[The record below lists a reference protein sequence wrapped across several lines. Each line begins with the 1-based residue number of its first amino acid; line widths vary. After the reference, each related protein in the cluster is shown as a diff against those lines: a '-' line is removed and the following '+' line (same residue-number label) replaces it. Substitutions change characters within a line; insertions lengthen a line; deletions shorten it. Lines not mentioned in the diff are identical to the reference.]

1 MPRGGF
7 TFSSLISMHRFVR
20 FARFARLSRSARRAC
35 RTSFAGLALTSVVLS
50 GCGSDSATGL
60 RPFTGPALSVVGK
73 GSMTA
78 RYMAEVWTR
87 GNIAYTS
94 TWGTRS
100 ANGVLA
106 VGNAVHIW
114 RINGAAPVLADSL
127 IVENATTLGDIQV
140 SDDGTLLVVAT
151 ERQNGSIVIYGLT
164 DPLKPTRITRYQT
177 ANTTNGV
184 HTAEVARV
192 NGTLYAFLSVDPP
205 NARLVIVDL
214 TDPANPREVF
224 TRIMGSPFIHDVY
237 VRDGLLFTALWNDGT
252 TIWDIGGGGKGGS
265 PSNPVQIGNVRTAA
279 WSASAGGIFVHNV
292 RWFQDAAGGAN
303 AKRFMFVGEEAPGA
317 GSVLNSSNGDIHVV
331 DIADM
336 AAPKEV
342 AFFHVDGAG
351 THNFSVDE
359 QRGILYAAYYN
370 AGVRA
375 IDIRGDLSSC
385 SADQKSADGRCDLRK
400 MGRQLAGGLQSNG
413 DVFIWGVHFDGNYLY
428 ASDMYQGLWKLAA
441 ADR

>member
-1 MPRGGF
+1 MRRDGF
-7 TFSSLISMHRFVR
+7 TFSSLIPMHGFVR
-20 FARFARLSRSARRAC
+20 FARSARRV
-35 RTSFAGLALTSVVLS
+35 RSTSFAGLALSTVVLS

-60 RPFTGPALSVVGK
+60 QPFTGPALSVVGK

-87 GNIAYTS
+87 GNVSYTS
-94 TWGTRS
+94 TWGARS
-100 ANGVLA
+100 ANGLSA

-114 RINGAAPVLADSL
+114 RIDGATPVLADSL

-140 SDDGTLLVVAT
+140 SDDGKLLVVAT

-177 ANTTNGV
+177 ANTTSGV

-192 NGTLYAFLSVDPP
+192 NGTLYAFLSVDAPS
-205 NARLVIVDL
+205 ARLVIVDL
-214 TDPANPREVF
+214 SDPANPREVLARGVGA
-224 TRIMGSPFIHDVY
+224 TIHDVF

-265 PSNPVQIGNVRTAA
+265 PSNPVQIGNIRTAA
-279 WSASAGGIFVHNV
+279 WTASSGGIYAHNV
-292 RWFQDAAGGAN
+292 WWFHDATGGAN
-303 AKRFMFVGEEAPGA
+303 AKRFMFVGEEAPGTG
-317 GSVLNSSNGDIHVV
+317 GSVLNSSNGDVHVV

-342 AFFHVDGAG
+342 AFYHVDGAG

-375 IDIRGDLSSC
+375 LDIRGDLSTC
-385 SADQKSADGRCDLRK
+385 SAAQKSTDGRCDLRK
-400 MGRQLAGGLQSNG
+400 MGRELAAGLQSNG
-413 DVFIWGVHFDGNYLY
+413 GVFVWGVHFDGNYVY